1 MVHQAVFTQ
10 GGPTAALGGGNGC
23 APTQLDNHLLA
34 VVAGALVSH
43 LLQGAGGLSQQ
54 DSSLARGG
62 EEGEGQV
69 AAGQQDGCGSLS
81 LPRQGVQFTLL
92 AALGCASPQAV
103 LQQLVGTCWAG
114 TCHQAHSGLMEE
126 DLAIGRPEAV
136 GQLTQ
141 AAQVALEAR
150 QLRSRGVV
158 GLTQDLTGVRLL
170 LPQDC

>member
-10 GGPTAALGGGNGC
+10 GVPTAALGGGNGC

-81 LPRQGVQFTLL
+81 LPRQGVQFTCAQSGGRKLMMKVPYL
-92 AALGCASPQAV
+92 GNETPPRKPSTSTGIFGWQPQWCQEWGQPADPQAALLC
-103 LQQLVGTCWAG
+103 QQRTVWSQAG
-114 TCHQAHSGLMEE
+114 TSN
-126 DLAIGRPEAV
+126 AV
-136 GQLTQ
+136 FYRDHPFHFT
-141 AAQVALEAR
+141 
-150 QLRSRGVV
+150 S
-158 GLTQDLTGVRLL
+158 
-170 LPQDC
+170 